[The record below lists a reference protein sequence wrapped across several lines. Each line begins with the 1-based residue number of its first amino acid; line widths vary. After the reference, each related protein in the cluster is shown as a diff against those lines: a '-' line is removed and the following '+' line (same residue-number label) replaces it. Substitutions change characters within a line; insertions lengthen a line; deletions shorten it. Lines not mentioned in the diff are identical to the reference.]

1 MMLLLSVVL
10 AAETPPGF
18 TRREALDRAAQH
30 GPELIASGKA
40 LAVSEAGV
48 RTAAAWPN
56 PTFGVSYG
64 PDEPKL
70 FGTVDQK
77 FPIFGQRGAAI
88 DAARADV
95 DAAKATLAAERL
107 EAMVAVDCAYTALAA
122 AVAQVDISLDAA
134 SLARQLVGKVKP
146 RVDAHQEPELDLQQ
160 AQLAARRAEQ
170 DAVDRAA
177 VVEGAR
183 ARLAALLGLAVAPG
197 VDPKDALLPMP
208 ALPAPSNEEPPQVR
222 VSEATRVAAERKA
235 DRERAAIRPTPDV
248 NVELERLGTDHG
260 GPTVFGVRGTV
271 AVDVPVFSQNGGN
284 VAAQVAQAD
293 QASARANAAR
303 SHFEAERAAALA
315 RWRAAVAR
323 AQFEAAEDV
332 PVAVRVRDLARGA
345 QAQGQIPLLVL
356 ISAETDVSHSRAAAV
371 DAEAAVW
378 DARDDVLAA
387 IGGSP

>member
-56 PTFGVSYG
+56 PTLGVSYG

-88 DAARADV
+88 DAARADL
-95 DAAKATLAAERL
+95 DAAKAALAAERL
-107 EAMVAVDCAYTALAA
+107 DGLVTVDRAYTALAA
-122 AVAQVDISLDAA
+122 AVAQVDVSLDAA
-134 SLARQLVGKVKP
+134 SLARQLVDKTKG
-146 RVDAHQEPELDLQQ
+146 RVDAHQAPELELEE
-160 AQLAARRAEQ
+160 AQLAAKRAEQ

-177 VVEGAR
+177 LVEGAR
-183 ARLAALLGLAVAPG
+183 ARLAALLGLAIAPG

-235 DRERAAIRPTPDV
+235 DRERAAIRPTPEV
-248 NVELERLGTDHG
+248 TVELERLGSDT

-271 AVDVPVFSQNGGN
+271 AVDVPAFSQNGGN

-303 SHFEAERAAALA
+303 AHFEAERAAALA

-323 AQFEAAEDV
+323 AQFEVAEDV
-332 PVAVRVRDLARGA
+332 PVAVRVRDLARAA
-345 QAQGQIPLLVL
+345 QEKGKIPLIAL
-356 ISAETDVSHSRAAAV
+356 IAAETDVSHSRAAAI
-371 DAEAAVW
+371 DAQAAVW
-378 DARDDVLAA
+378 DARDDLLAA
-387 IGGSP
+387 TGGTP